1 MLIKDDRAL
10 ITASFR
16 NLDKSRPQLEAT
28 DVNGNGIGNGNGNGN
43 GNDEASE
50 AGEVVGQKWK
60 WNR

>member
-1 MLIKDDRAL
+1 VLIKDDRAL

-28 DVNGNGIGNGNGNGN
+28 DVNGNGIGKNGN

-50 AGEVVGQKWK
+50 AGEVVGQEWK